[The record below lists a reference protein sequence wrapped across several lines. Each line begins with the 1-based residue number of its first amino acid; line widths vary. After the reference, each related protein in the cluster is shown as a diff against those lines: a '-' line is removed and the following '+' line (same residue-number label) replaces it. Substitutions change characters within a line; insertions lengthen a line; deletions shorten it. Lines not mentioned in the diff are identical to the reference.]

1 MDFNP
6 QVHLSEDT
14 YNICHYNFTTDYN
27 CSIQIYIETSQFILK
42 TAQSNQERYQCFR
55 LRHEVFSKE
64 YGLNKNLNIDYDEF
78 DDDFSHLII
87 IDKKTTAV
95 IGTYR
100 FKVQENSQKS
110 YTNQEFDLESC
121 SLLDQ
126 GFLELGRA
134 CIHKDYRRGITIL
147 PLLWK
152 GILEVLNKSKCELMI
167 GCSSVK
173 TIDINDALL
182 LKKYFLENNHF
193 EELLWTLPKSH
204 YIIPEFLEDT
214 TTSKKLTHDEI
225 RQAENLIPPLLKAY
239 LRYGAKINIIPAL
252 DLEFGCIDFLT
263 LMKSSD
269 LNKQIAKKL
278 SVA

>member
-1 MDFNP
+1 MDSNH
-6 QVHLSEDT
+6 QVLLSKDT
-14 YNICHYNFTTDYN
+14 YNICHYNFTKDYN
-27 CSIQIYIETSQFILK
+27 CSIQIFIETSQFILK
-42 TAQSNQERYQCFR
+42 TAQTNQERYQCFR

-64 YGLNKNLNIDYDEF
+64 YGLNNHLNIDYDEY

-95 IGTYR
+95 VGTYR
-100 FKVQENSQKS
+100 FKVQDNSHKS

-121 SLLDQ
+121 PILDN

-147 PLLWK
+147 PLLWR

-173 TIDINDALL
+173 TTNVKDALM
-182 LKKYFLENNHF
+182 LKQYFLENNFF
-193 EELLWTLPKSH
+193 EESLWTLPKSH

-214 TTSKKLTHDEI
+214 HEAKKLTPEENSH
-225 RQAENLIPPLLKAY
+225 AVNLIPPLLKAY
-239 LRYGAKINIIPAL
+239 LKYGAKINIIPAL
-252 DLEFGCIDFLT
+252 DLEFKCIDFLT